1 MARGRPQLALGTFG
15 NISTKKAGDRWR
27 ARARFRD
34 YDGQVRDVVR
44 FGLSE
49 NKAIT
54 NLKVAL
60 ADRTGTPAT
69 GADLTRDTRVKD
81 LVERWITEVESNH
94 NLAPTTRARYAVLGR
109 TFVTPGLGGLR
120 LSEVTV
126 SAVDRFLIAVT
137 ANHGAATA
145 RGVRSAVSGMMQ
157 LAIRHDAMTVNPT
170 REVSVISAPRK
181 SPARA
186 LTWDEEGALFAAL
199 RNDEIAV
206 QLDLVDLV
214 EFLAGTGCRIG
225 EACALRPGWVD
236 LEGGVVEIAAQWAE
250 NGTIEERTKTSAGWR
265 VIAVPAHVI
274 ALMNRRIDDPDVASN
289 VAIFTSPMGRIR
301 NKSNTTGD
309 LRRAFD
315 RAGFDWVTS
324 HTFRKTVATRL
335 DEAGQ
340 SPRQIADHLGHSRPS
355 MTLDVYVG
363 RRVASS
369 AAARILARPE

>member
-1 MARGRPQLALGTFG
+1 M
-15 NISTKKAGDRWR
+15 
-27 ARARFRD
+27 
-34 YDGQVRDVVR
+34 VR

-126 SAVDRFLIAVT
+126 LAVDRFLIAVT

-157 LAIRHDAMTVNPT
+157 LAVRHDAMTVNPT

-214 EFLAGTGCRIG
+214 EFLAGTRCGSAKPVRCDR
-225 EACALRPGWVD
+225 
-236 LEGGVVEIAAQWAE
+236 GGSTWRAAWWRLQPS
-250 NGTIEERTKTSAGWR
+250 GPRAGPSR
-265 VIAVPAHVI
+265 SGP
-274 ALMNRRIDDPDVASN
+274 RR
-289 VAIFTSPMGRIR
+289 
-301 NKSNTTGD
+301 
-309 LRRAFD
+309 RRA
-315 RAGFDWVTS
+315 G
-324 HTFRKTVATRL
+324 
-335 DEAGQ
+335 G
-340 SPRQIADHLGHSRPS
+340 
-355 MTLDVYVG
+355 
-363 RRVASS
+363 
-369 AAARILARPE
+369 

>member
-15 NISTKKAGDRWR
+15 NISTKKTGDRWR

-54 NLKVAL
+54 HLKVAL
-60 ADRTGTPAT
+60 ADRTGTAAT
-69 GADLTRDTRVKD
+69 GADLTRDTRIKD
-81 LVERWITEVESNH
+81 LVERWIAEVEANH

-109 TFVTPGLGGLR
+109 SFVTPGLGGLR

-126 SAVDRFLIAVT
+126 STLDRFLIAVT
-137 ANHGAATA
+137 ANHGPATA
-145 RGVRSAVSGMMQ
+145 RGVRSAVSGMLQ
-157 LAIRHDAMTVNPT
+157 LAIRHDA
-170 REVSVISAPRK
+170 
-181 SPARA
+181 
-186 LTWDEEGALFAAL
+186 L
-199 RNDEIAV
+199 RTDRTAV
-206 QLDLVDLV
+206 QLDLIDLV
-214 EFLAGTGCRIG
+214 EFLGGTGCRIG

-236 LEGGVVEIAAQWAE
+236 LAGGVLEIAAQWGE
-250 NGTIEERTKTSAGWR
+250 SGSIEERTKTSAGWR
-265 VIAVPAHVI
+265 VIAAPPNVM
-274 ALMNRRIDDPDVASN
+274 ALLSRRIDDPEIASDVALFS
-289 VAIFTSPMGRIR
+289 SPMGRVR

-315 RAGFDWVTS
+315 RAGFGWVTS

-335 DEAGQ
+335 DAAGQ

-369 AAARILARPE
+369 AAAEILARPE

>member
-1 MARGRPQLALGTFG
+1 M
-15 NISTKKAGDRWR
+15 
-27 ARARFRD
+27 
-34 YDGQVRDVVR
+34 V
-44 FGLSE
+44 
-49 NKAIT
+49 T

-126 SAVDRFLIAVT
+126 SAVDRFPIAVT

-236 LEGGVVEIAAQWAE
+236 LKGGVVEIAAQWAE

-265 VIAVPAHVI
+265 VIAVPAHVM
-274 ALMNRRIDDPDVASN
+274 ALVNRRIDDPDVASN
-289 VAIFTSPMGRIR
+289 VAIFTSPMGRVR